1 MRLSTLIAL
10 LAVGYMA
17 LLSPAAVAQQVPPLP
32 YANIQVEPDQESSP
46 LGVAT
51 DDFKAIHRLSPTV
64 RGVRGA
70 DGVVYWVSPDNRVL
84 TAYCGPQQLWQTPIA
99 EAFRSKLKDPQIER
113 LIFASNVIFV
123 VVGKKGFIEVNRQT
137 GSLSPTTIY

>member
-17 LLSPAAVAQQVPPLP
+17 LLSPAAVAQQAPPLP

-51 DDFKAIHRLSPTV
+51 DEFKAIRRLSPTR

-84 TAYCGPQQLWQTPIA
+84 MAYRGPQQLWQTPVA
-99 EAFRSKLKDPQIER
+99 EAFRSQLKDPKFEQ
-113 LIFASNVIFV
+113 LIFTSNVIFV
-123 VVGKKGFIEVNRQT
+123 VVGKKG
-137 GSLSPTTIY
+137 

>member
-10 LAVGYMA
+10 LAVGYLA
-17 LLSPAAVAQQVPPLP
+17 LLSPAAVAQHASPLP
-32 YANIQVEPDQESSP
+32 YATTQVEPDQESSP

-84 TAYCGPQQLWQTPIA
+84 TAYRGPQQLWQTPIA